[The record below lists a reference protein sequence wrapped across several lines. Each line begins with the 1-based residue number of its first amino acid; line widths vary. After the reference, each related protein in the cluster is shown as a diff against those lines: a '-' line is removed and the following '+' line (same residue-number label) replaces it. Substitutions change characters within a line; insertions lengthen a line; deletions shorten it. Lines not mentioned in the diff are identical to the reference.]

1 MALTN
6 SQYDTI
12 MRGYDRRQYENYRR
26 QCARTDEIYEKFP
39 RIREIQEAMSACSIR
54 QAERLFDEEPDAL
67 EILRQELSSL
77 RAEKE
82 QILKK
87 AGYPWIIWKCSIP
100 VRTVRTPDMLA
111 RKNATASGRKRSNF
125 SILPQDFNLCWKK
138 RTFPPCPMT
147 SMMRHRGLPCRPS
160 SGPVRNMP

>member
-67 EILRQELSSL
+67 EILRS
-77 RAEKE
+77 
-82 QILKK
+82 
-87 AGYPWIIWKCSIP
+87 G
-100 VRTVRTPDMLA
+100 TVLPA
-111 RKNATASGRKRSNF
+111 GRKRTDPEKSRL
-125 SILPQDFNLCWKK
+125 S
-138 RTFPPCPMT
+138 
-147 SMMRHRGLPCRPS
+147 RGLYGNAVYL
-160 SGPVRNMP
+160 SGL